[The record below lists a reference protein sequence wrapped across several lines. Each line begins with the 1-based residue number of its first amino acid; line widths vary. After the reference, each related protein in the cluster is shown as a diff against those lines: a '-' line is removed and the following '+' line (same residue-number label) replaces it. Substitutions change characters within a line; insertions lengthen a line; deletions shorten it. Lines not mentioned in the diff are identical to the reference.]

1 MTQPPAKPVPLRQ
14 RDWRAGA
21 TWKALPWR
29 TIIIN
34 VVLIAALVYVF
45 IPTAR
50 ELPEIGKAIRTAN
63 PLWMAAAAGIA
74 VLGFPAAAGP
84 VAGLPH
90 HVAGVIRQQV
100 PTDVQILCIQDN
112 VVYTYRQGGRRR
124 GGGRRP

>member
-1 MTQPPAKPVPLRQ
+1 MTQPPAKPIPLRQ

-74 VLGFPAAAGP
+74 VLGFPAAA
-84 VAGLPH
+84 L
-90 HVAGVIRQQV
+90 RCERV
-100 PTDVQILCIQDN
+100 PRTVFPFCA
-112 VVYTYRQGGRRR
+112 RRR
-124 GGGRRP
+124 FRSPAPSQARRPRRALARSR